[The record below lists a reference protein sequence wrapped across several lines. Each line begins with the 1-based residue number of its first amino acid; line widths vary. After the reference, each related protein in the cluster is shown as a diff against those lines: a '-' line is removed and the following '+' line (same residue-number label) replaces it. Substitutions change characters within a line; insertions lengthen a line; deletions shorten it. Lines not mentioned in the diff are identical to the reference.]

1 MSARGTKWRIEQ
13 KAGIK
18 GNAKHR
24 QRGRKSQ
31 GARKL
36 RTCLWRKEGRG
47 FGEGYE
53 WEGMMMKARARI
65 ILSGSPSSMR
75 PRRSRKTTIPDV
87 DSIPWVTAHIE
98 TTPMQDVSQPDS
110 TSTQIQ
116 SDDPSPPP
124 VGLSAVPL
132 THLFKHSL
140 SLPSSNPRLTL
151 PESTITLPSDAAS
164 PGDWEAS
171 RIGTPGTPSLRRH
184 PHSRNTT
191 TGDTAASFP
200 LLCTPFTSSTSPV
213 GG

>member
-1 MSARGTKWRIEQ
+1 M
-13 KAGIK
+13 
-18 GNAKHR
+18 
-24 QRGRKSQ
+24 
-31 GARKL
+31 

-87 DSIPWVTAHIE
+87 DSIPRVTAHIE